1 MIRSKMKL
9 IGCLLTV
16 AVYAQAGNMAGS
28 TMSHSAGDT
37 IEYNLASCREMAL
50 SQGSANR
57 SQQELQKAAEL
68 NRKAALAAM
77 FPKVTANGAYMWNS
91 EKIHL
96 LANEHAF
103 DFGTAGVNADGTN
116 YFNWSGETL
125 LGGMASNMEGTPLQQ
140 PISDIQDAAGQ
151 QIANAYQQVY
161 DRLTVDM
168 THVVVAH
175 AGVTQPIY
183 TGGVLTQNYKI
194 AKSTEHIAALQSE
207 ASHDEVIAK
216 VDEAY
221 WRVVSVEQK
230 HRLADEYYRLLCQLE
245 SDVTELVNEGMA
257 TQSDLMKVR
266 TKRGEA
272 EVKKL
277 QAENGL
283 TLSRMALA
291 QLCGLPL
298 GEVFTV
304 DASGLEQTTLAT
316 ETIDA
321 GNAVANRKE
330 LLMAQEAEKIAR
342 STAKLASAGLQPK
355 IVASAGYVYTNP
367 NVENGVRSDWKGH
380 GFFSAGVVVNV
391 PIAHADD
398 ILRYKAAKHAAN
410 AVALKTEET
419 RELLIL
425 QTTQA
430 NQRLMES
437 HQKIAV
443 AQLTCRNAAEVLRM
457 AQESFASGMISS
469 SELMQAQTAWMSAAT
484 DLVDAQT
491 EAKMNEAKLL
501 QYIGQN

>member
-1 MIRSKMKL
+1 MKRKFFV
-9 IGCLLTV
+9 GWCLLCV
-16 AVYAQAGNMAGS
+16 LIYAQTGQAD
-28 TMSHSAGDT
+28 DT
-37 IEYNLASCREMAL
+37 IQYTLAACRQMAL
-50 SQGSANR
+50 SQGCTNR
-57 SQQELQKAAEL
+57 SHQELQKAAEL

-77 FPKVTANGAYMWNS
+77 FPKVAVNGTYMWNS
-91 EKIHL
+91 ENIHL
-96 LANEHAF
+96 LANEESF
-103 DFGTAGVNADGTN
+103 DIGTAGVNADGTG
-116 YFNWSGETL
+116 YFNWSGNSFMSRL
-125 LGGMASNMEGTPLQQ
+125 ANDLQGTRLQQ
-140 PISDIQDAAGQ
+140 PIMDAQDLAGQ
-151 QIANAYQQVY
+151 QMANAYQQMY
-161 DRLTVDM
+161 DRLTIDM
-168 THVVVAH
+168 THVVVAR

-183 TGGVLTQNYKI
+183 TGGALTQNYKI
-194 AKSTEHIAALQSE
+194 AKSTEHVAALQSE
-207 ASHDEVIAK
+207 AKQDEVIAK

-230 HRLADEYYRLLCQLE
+230 HRLADEYYRLLCKLE
-245 SDVTELVNEGMA
+245 SDVTELANEGMA
-257 TQSDLMKVR
+257 TQSDLLKVR

-298 GEVFTV
+298 SAVFTV
-304 DASGLEQTTLAT
+304 DASGLEQTTLVT
-316 ETIDA
+316 EKIDA
-321 GNAVANRKE
+321 ESVVANRKE
-330 LLMAQEAEKIAR
+330 LQIAQEAEAIAR
-342 STAKLASAGLQPK
+342 STAKLASATLLPT

-367 NVENGVRSDWKGH
+367 NMENGVRSDWKGH

-419 RELLIL
+419 RELLTL

-437 HQKIAV
+437 QQKIAV

-457 AQESFASGMISS
+457 AEESFASGMISS

-501 QYIGQN
+501 QYIGFNN